1 MTVKED
7 GSLSLSGVSVKDVDA
22 GSAPVSMV
30 LRVEHGVLTL
40 LGATG
45 AVVVQ
50 GAGTSEISLVGSLAD
65 LNQLLASQLHYE
77 PAKDFWGQDNLTI
90 TTSDQGNSGAG
101 GAKTDTDQLAITVT
115 AEPDMPN
122 LTVDQHA
129 FHALQGAMIP
139 LGLNASVVNPATGEL
154 SIRISGLG
162 GAQVQDEHC
171 QSVGHADGN
180 GDWLIPADHS
190 VPLYFSGFGAGDHV
204 LGISA
209 ESSVG
214 GSTVSTP
221 LDTITVHGQSGH
233 ELVGSDQG
241 DWLFGSSGE
250 DRLFGGQGNDLLH
263 GDHGND
269 ILTGGAGSD
278 LFVWQHGDEG
288 SQGQPAIDTIT
299 DFHPEQGDK
308 IDLADMLQGGPGA
321 SVESLLNNLSAS
333 VTTGSNGLSDVSLS
347 VAPAGDGQVT
357 QQITLKDVDL
367 SSWQLATTSSHDV
380 LQSMLDNH
388 SLIIQHP

>member
-1 MTVKED
+1 M
-7 GSLSLSGVSVKDVDA
+7 
-22 GSAPVSMV
+22 
-30 LRVEHGVLTL
+30 
-40 LGATG
+40 
-45 AVVVQ
+45 
-50 GAGTSEISLVGSLAD
+50 
-65 LNQLLASQLHYE
+65 LASNLHYE
-77 PAKDFWGQDNLTI
+77 PAKDFWGEDTLTV

-101 GAKTDTDQLAITVT
+101 GSLSDTDQVTITVSP
-115 AEPDMPN
+115 EPDMPG

-129 FHALQGAMIP
+129 FHALQGAVIP
-139 LGLNASVVNPATGEL
+139 LGINASVVNPATGEL
-154 SIRISGLG
+154 SIRISGLN
-162 GAQVQDEHC
+162 GAQVQDEHG

-190 VPLYFSGFGAGDHV
+190 VPLYFSGFGDGDHV

-221 LDTITVHGQSGH
+221 LETITVHGQSGH

-241 DWLFGSSGE
+241 DWLFGSSGD
-250 DRLFGGQGNDLLH
+250 DRLLGG
-263 GDHGND
+263 HGND

-288 SQGQPAIDTIT
+288 SLGQPAIDTIT

-308 IDLADMLQGGPGA
+308 IDLADMLQGVTGNG
-321 SVESLLNNLSAS
+321 VDDLLKHLSAS
-333 VTTGSNGLSDVSLS
+333 VTTGSNGLSDVNLS
-347 VAPAGDGQVT
+347 VAPAGDGHVT

-367 SSWQLATTSSHDV
+367 TSWNLTSTSSHDI
-380 LQSMLDNH
+380 LQSMLEDQH